1 MKSKNFNFRKIAA
14 LFLTLITVF
23 SLSFF
28 AFADESGADML
39 FGYHTETK
47 NTAGDETVWG
57 YILWVC
63 LLLLIAALVFLAV
76 MNFIRIKREE
86 KASGK
91 KVKPML
97 VIKKRFK
104 N

>member
-1 MKSKNFNFRKIAA
+1 MKSKYFNIKKITA
-14 LFLTLITVF
+14 LFLTLTMVF
-23 SLSFF
+23 SLSFY
-28 AFADESGADML
+28 AFADESGTDML

-63 LLLLIAALVFLAV
+63 LILVIITLVVLAV

-91 KVKPML
+91 EVKPKL